1 MRRRAAPIACL
12 ALALAG
18 VGAGAA
24 AASGGLSMAAAEA
37 RSSVYAKHTCAHDPS
52 CVSHGVLNC
61 RRQGRRVAL
70 CRIYDER
77 RTRVQGRYRC
87 QRLIRVSLDSASA
100 RRPITGLGRW
110 HC

>member
-1 MRRRAAPIACL
+1 MRRRTTVIASL

-18 VGAGAA
+18 LGAGAA
-24 AASGGLSMAAAEA
+24 AASVGLTMAAAEA
-37 RSSVYAKHTCAHDPS
+37 RSSEYARHTCAHDPS

-61 RRQGRRVAL
+61 RGQGRRVAL

-87 QRLIRVSLDSASA
+87 ERLIRVILDPGSA
-100 RRPITGLGRW
+100 RRPIDGLGRW